1 MIDANGA
8 TIRVTESGAG
18 EPTLVFLHYWGG
30 SSRTWHAVIE
40 RLAGQ
45 AHCIALDQRGWG
57 KSIATD
63 GRYDLA
69 AMADD
74 VEVVTQR
81 FSLNRFLLVGHSMGG
96 KVAQIVAGR
105 RRTGL
110 MGLVLVAPAPP
121 TPMPVPEE
129 QRAAMLASYGS
140 REGVLQALSVLA
152 SAPSPDE
159 VREQVIE
166 DTLAGAPDAKRAW
179 TYRGMIED
187 ISAGLAGATMPTIVV
202 VGDRDQVEHEEALR
216 AAFARFLPQ
225 ATFRL
230 LEGVGHLSP
239 LQAPDA
245 IADACRG
252 MLESVEAGEP
262 KGLADRG
269 KPSPQSEPV
278 LKSQASSR
286 PRV

>member
-1 MIDANGA
+1 MSLITIDTNGA
-8 TIRVTESGAG
+8 TIQVTDEGAG
-18 EPTLVFLHYWGG
+18 EPALVFLHYWGG

-81 FSLNRFLLVGHSMGG
+81 LSLNRFILVGHSMGG

-105 RRTGL
+105 RPTGL

-121 TPMPVPEE
+121 TPMPVRAE
-129 QRAAMLASYGS
+129 QRAAMLASYGT

-152 SAPSPDE
+152 SATSPDDL
-159 VREQVIE
+159 REQVIE

-179 TYRGMIED
+179 TDRGMIED
-187 ISAGLAGATMPTIVV
+187 ISAGLAGVTTPTIVV

-225 ATFRL
+225 ATFRV

-245 IADACRG
+245 IADAC
-252 MLESVEAGEP
+252 LAVLKSVGASEP
-262 KGLADRG
+262 KG
-269 KPSPQSEPV
+269 
-278 LKSQASSR
+278 
-286 PRV
+286 